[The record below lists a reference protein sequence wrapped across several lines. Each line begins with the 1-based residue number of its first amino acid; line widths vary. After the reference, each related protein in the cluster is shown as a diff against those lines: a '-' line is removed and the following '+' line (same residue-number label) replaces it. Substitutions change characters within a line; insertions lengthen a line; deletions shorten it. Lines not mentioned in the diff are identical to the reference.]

1 MSDEFYDEYGDP
13 IRDENIRSQMKAL
26 KAQADK
32 AKELEAALADRD
44 REIAFAKANIPDTGL
59 GALFRDAYKG
69 DTSVEAVKA
78 KAIEYGIL
86 QSETSQPKPD
96 TSDAELDA
104 LRRAAGVTA
113 SGGEAIVD
121 QEQAF
126 LTALAAANTAAEAEA
141 VVEQYSSVTGLYL
154 DRGMS

>member
-26 KAQADK
+26 KAQAEK
-32 AKELEAALADRD
+32 AKELETALAERD
-44 REIAFAKANIPDTGL
+44 REIGFAKAGIPDDGL

-69 DTSVEAVKA
+69 EASAEAIRA

-86 QSETSQPKPD
+86 KAEGAMQAPD
-96 TSDAELDA
+96 TSEAELDA

-113 SGGEAIVD
+113 SGGESIVD
-121 QEQAF
+121 PQAAF
-126 LTALAAANTAAEAEA
+126 LTALASANSADEAA
-141 VVEQYSSVTGLYL
+141 SVIDRFSAQTGVFL
-154 DRGMS
+154 DRGM